1 MKTAVLG
8 CGAIGGL
15 FLGYLQ
21 NEDVE
26 VTGVVRAY
34 QKTAFDQEGLVIEG
48 IAGPQKIKVNTVERL
63 SQKIDL
69 AIFSCKTN
77 DLEELAENNRAY
89 LSEAVIVSTQNGV
102 YADRILKQYFASE
115 KIITGIVMFGATFYP
130 PNLVVHNFPGE
141 LVVGNMF
148 GAPID
153 ALSAPIDILR
163 KAFRVSVSPNIKG
176 AKYLKIFVNLNNC
189 IPALLGK
196 SMQETYIDTSLAQ
209 LAISLNREA
218 YAVMQKAGIVLEDL
232 PGYPKARLES
242 MVQMP
247 VNEAAAILGK
257 TMAGLSKEPLYGSV
271 LQSIQRGKKSEIDYI
286 NGEIVR
292 IAQENGLSAPLNE
305 KIIELVHDVE
315 DAGRFFDKK
324 ELLATLEGAI

>member
-21 NEDVE
+21 NEEVD
-26 VTGVVRAY
+26 VTGVVRSY
-34 QKTAFDQEGLVIEG
+34 QKTAFDKEGLLIEG
-48 IAGPQKIKVNTVERL
+48 IAG
-63 SQKIDL
+63 SQKIVVNTQERLAQKVDL
-69 AIFSCKTN
+69 AIFGCKIN
-77 DLEELAENNRAY
+77 DLETLIENNRAS
-89 LSEAVIVSTQNGV
+89 LNDAVIVSVQNGV
-102 YADRILKQYFASE
+102 YADYLLREYFAPE

-130 PNLVVHNFPGE
+130 PNRVVHNFPGE
-141 LVVGNMF
+141 LVIGNMF
-148 GAPID
+148 GAPLD
-153 ALSAPIDILR
+153 GLNAQIDILR
-163 KAFRVSVSPNIKG
+163 QAFRVSLSPNIKG
-176 AKYLKIFVNLNNC
+176 AKYLKVFVNLNNC

-196 SMQETYIDTSLAQ
+196 SMQETYADPSLAQ
-209 LAISLNREA
+209 LAVLLNREA
-218 YAVMQKAGIVLEDL
+218 YAITQKAGIVLEDL
-232 PGYPKARLES
+232 PGYPKARLEKT
-242 MVQMP
+242 VQMP
-247 VNEAAAILGK
+247 VNEATANLSK
-257 TMAGLSKEPLYGSV
+257 TMAGLSKEPLYGSI

-292 IAQENGLSAPLNE
+292 IAQENSISAPLNE